1 MNRRNAIIVSM
12 LFQVAA
18 SILMIFTLEIY
29 HGYDRGD
36 PSLIAIQQ
44 ALANKNVAIGL
55 FYTSRCLSGW
65 SAGRYFTFFEEF
77 PASKENI
84 K

>member
-1 MNRRNAIIVSM
+1 M

-36 PSLIAIQQ
+36 PSLTTIQQ
-44 ALANKNVAIGL
+44 ALVNKNLAIGL

-65 SAGRYFTFFEEF
+65 SAGKYFTSFEEF
-77 PASKENI
+77 PASKENT

>member
-1 MNRRNAIIVSM
+1 M

-18 SILMIFTLEIY
+18 SILMIFTLQMY

-44 ALANKNVAIGL
+44 ALANKNLAIGL

-65 SAGRYFTFFEEF
+65 SAGRYFASFEEF
-77 PASKENI
+77 PASKENT